1 MRADQE
7 NIIGLCGFFCFFF
20 PWFYLKRYHSF
31 VLMHLLIK
39 LTLLTCIAKSI
50 SPLMFS
56 AGSMR
61 SKISCI
67 W

>member
-1 MRADQE
+1 MTADQE
-7 NIIGLCGFFCFFF
+7 NIIGLCFFF
-20 PWFYLKRYHSF
+20 LVLLKNVSQLC
-31 VLMHLLIK
+31 LMYLLIK